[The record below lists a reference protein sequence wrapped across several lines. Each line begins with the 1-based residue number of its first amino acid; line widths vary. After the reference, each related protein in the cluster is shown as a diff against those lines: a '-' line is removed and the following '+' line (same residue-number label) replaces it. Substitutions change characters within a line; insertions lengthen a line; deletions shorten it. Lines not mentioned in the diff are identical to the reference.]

1 MPDTPKHILVIN
13 DTPSILDLFQELLGE
28 EGYRVTVDIF
38 DVPSREKLDH
48 IKALRPD
55 LIILDFIVG
64 GESLGWQLLQLLKMD
79 RETVSIP
86 VVVCT
91 GAVRQ
96 VTELQGHLTVMGV
109 GIVLKPFDIDQ
120 LLAEVAASLAR
131 AGSVT
136 GGERS
141 AREE

>member
-1 MPDTPKHILVIN
+1 VPDTPKHILVIN